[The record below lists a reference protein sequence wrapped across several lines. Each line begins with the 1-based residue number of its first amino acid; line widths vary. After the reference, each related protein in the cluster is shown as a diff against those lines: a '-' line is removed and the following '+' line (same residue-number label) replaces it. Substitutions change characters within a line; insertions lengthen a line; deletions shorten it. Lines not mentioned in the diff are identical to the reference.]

1 MGRRKGKNQ
10 DHDFSE
16 SYGQRIRYLRN
27 IGQCIIKSD
36 PILRQLLDIVLYKY
50 KNLTVE
56 DYRILQDLMNHS
68 FLAVQ
73 EAIDRCRC
81 SVHLMIKW
89 DWNVPTTTASA
100 ARRNNEPDIP
110 YGNLRSDTI
119 DKLRRLSNIGEQQY
133 FMLLKH
139 ICGEYFDPKLL
150 PHIPDNWDEKIK
162 WWEGRDE
169 HGNNGQ
175 RIQPHFNNRGDA
187 PGEPYAIQ
195 DPSHSRMA
203 YNHQQPHQSQ
213 GSWVDQGPYQ
223 DHGNSP
229 SPPPTRPAKR
239 QRLSQP
245 PSPNTSVNS
254 NNEDYNGSAKSVES
268 QRKCKDCSKSVLE
281 RNYGAHRKSTSCQNK
296 QKKEKAQA
304 GKVQG
309 VNTHAHQNGVTVYVV
324 PPNAD
329 QSDEMIEK
337 PDEVKDQSVKRT
349 VKRRRQEEKKDQAI
363 SSEENESRKSQQE
376 ESHSRKDTGDEG
388 ASTEQTMASAG
399 DHVRTQS
406 EQENVNVEQQPSGSS
421 TQKERKDDEDT
432 NLGKGTSD
440 DEKEATDTINAI
452 ETAIEDGEI
461 D

>member
-50 KNLTVE
+50 KSLTVE

-187 PGEPYAIQ
+187 LGEPYAIQ
-195 DPSHSRMA
+195 NPSHSRMA
-203 YNHQQPHQSQ
+203 YNHQQPHQPQ

-229 SPPPTRPAKR
+229 YTPPTRPAKVP
-239 QRLSQP
+239 RLMQP
-245 PSPNTSVNS
+245 PSPNMSVNS
-254 NNEDYNGSAKSVES
+254 NKEDYNGSDKT
-268 QRKCKDCSKSVLE
+268 RCTDCSKSVLE
-281 RNYGAHRKSTSCQNK
+281 ENYQAHRKSASCQNK
-296 QKKEKAQA
+296 QKQKVKAQA
-304 GKVQG
+304 RKVQG
-309 VNTHAHQNGVTVYVV
+309 IDTQARQNGVTIDVV
-324 PPNAD
+324 PPDAD
-329 QSDEMIEK
+329 QSDKIIEK
-337 PDEVKDQSVKRT
+337 PGEVKDQNVKST
-349 VKRRRQEEKKDQAI
+349 ARRRKKGEKRSGNVKW
-363 SSEENESRKSQQE
+363 RK
-376 ESHSRKDTGDEG
+376 
-388 ASTEQTMASAG
+388 
-399 DHVRTQS
+399 
-406 EQENVNVEQQPSGSS
+406 
-421 TQKERKDDEDT
+421 
-432 NLGKGTSD
+432 
-440 DEKEATDTINAI
+440 
-452 ETAIEDGEI
+452 
-461 D
+461 